1 MSRYRINP
9 GEFRH
14 IITFQKLKGNQN
26 EYGEE
31 IKGSTEWEDVHTARV
46 GIYPMSGR
54 EFFAAETV
62 NSEVT
67 HKINMRYIPGITPDM
82 RIKFGVRIFELSS
95 PPINFQE
102 KNTMLQILCKELF

>member
-1 MSRYRINP
+1 MTKFRINP

-14 IITFQKLKGNQN
+14 VITFQKSKGTQN

-31 IKGSTEWEDVHTARV
+31 AKGPIEWDDVLTVRA

-67 HKINMRYIPGITPDM
+67 HKINMRYLPGITPDM
-82 RIKFGVRIFELSS
+82 RIKSRTRIFELIS

-102 KNTMLQILCKELF
+102 KNVMLQLLCKEMF

>member
-1 MSRYRINP
+1 MTKYRINP

-14 IITFQKLKGNQN
+14 IVTFQKPKGNQN
-26 EYGEE
+26 DYGEE
-31 IKGSTEWEDVHTARV
+31 IKGFIEWEDIHTARV
-46 GIYPMSGR
+46 AIYPVSGR

-67 HKINMRYIPGITPDM
+67 HKINMRYIPGITSEM
-82 RIKFGVRIFELSS
+82 RIKFGNRIFKLES

-102 KNTMLQILCKELF
+102 KKIMLQILCKELF